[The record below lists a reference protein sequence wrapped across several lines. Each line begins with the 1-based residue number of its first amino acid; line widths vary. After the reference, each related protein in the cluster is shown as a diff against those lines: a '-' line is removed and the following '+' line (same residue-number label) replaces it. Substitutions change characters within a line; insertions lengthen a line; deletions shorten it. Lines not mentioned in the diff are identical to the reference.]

1 MKSRFAALLLAGIMT
16 LSLVAC
22 GQQAAENT
30 ASTSEPETIVEQP
43 SIPEGVLAIAEQ
55 GMFSAG
61 GTVIT
66 SDGTFDVS
74 NYYTSREG
82 STAHVDHANVLYQ
95 ITWELQE
102 SVSALSLLRSVYVRK
117 SRNRERSVRLLLK
130 KYRLQKKCG
139 RLIPS
144 SAHRCHQFTL
154 SFLSLHS
161 VQQDIRLKYFRMT
174 TNRQSTWD

>member
-82 STAHVDHANVLYQ
+82 STCLLY
-95 ITWELQE
+95 TSDAADEL
-102 SVSALSLLRSVYVRK
+102 
-117 SRNRERSVRLLLK
+117 
-130 KYRLQKKCG
+130 
-139 RLIPS
+139 
-144 SAHRCHQFTL
+144 
-154 SFLSLHS
+154 
-161 VQQDIRLKYFRMT
+161 
-174 TNRQSTWD
+174 

>member
-74 NYYTSREG
+74 NYY
-82 STAHVDHANVLYQ
+82 
-95 ITWELQE
+95 
-102 SVSALSLLRSVYVRK
+102 
-117 SRNRERSVRLLLK
+117 NR
-130 KYRLQKKCG
+130 Y
-139 RLIPS
+139 
-144 SAHRCHQFTL
+144 
-154 SFLSLHS
+154 
-161 VQQDIRLKYFRMT
+161 
-174 TNRQSTWD
+174 